1 MKGRLL
7 ASGPVPEAQ
16 GGAVLGAESAHC
28 PQLAGAA
35 FGEHRHHQ
43 FPQRPGQILLSRLRY
58 ILSGADL
65 VNRLPR
71 LRLVRRHPKASR
83 GRHGPGGA
91 ACVPGPARRTQGPD
105 TMLPGMADQAALYGA
120 LAWIEELGLDTKP
133 GNTGVTLRSCP
144 RWGDC

>member
-1 MKGRLL
+1 MDTRRRTL
-7 ASGPVPEAQ
+7 
-16 GGAVLGAESAHC
+16 GAVSAHC
-28 PQLAGAA
+28 PQLACAA

-43 FPQRPGQILLSRLRY
+43 FPQRPGQIPLSHLRY

-71 LRLVRRHPKASR
+71 LRLVRRRPKASR
-83 GRHGPGGA
+83 RRHGPGGA
-91 ACVPGPARRTQGPD
+91 ACVPGPARRTQGHD